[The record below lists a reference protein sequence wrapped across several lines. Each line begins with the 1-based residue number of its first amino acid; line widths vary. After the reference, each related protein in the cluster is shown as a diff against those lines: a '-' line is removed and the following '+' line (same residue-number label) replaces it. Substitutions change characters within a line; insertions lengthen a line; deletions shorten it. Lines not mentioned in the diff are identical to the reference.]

1 MTLGIPEWWPG
12 GRGVGAM
19 VVVGGGGHK
28 MDAGMPA
35 SGEAEGQIEREG
47 KINQDRADTVAFK

>member
-1 MTLGIPEWWPG
+1 MVAG
-12 GRGVGAM
+12 GRGARA
-19 VVVGGGGHK
+19 VVVVCGGGGRK

>member
-1 MTLGIPEWWPG
+1 
-12 GRGVGAM
+12 M